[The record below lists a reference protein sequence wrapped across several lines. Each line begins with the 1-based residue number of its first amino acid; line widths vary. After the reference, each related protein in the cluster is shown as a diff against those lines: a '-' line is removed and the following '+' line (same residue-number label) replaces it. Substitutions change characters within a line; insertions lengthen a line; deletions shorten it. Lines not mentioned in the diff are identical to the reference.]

1 MCESGYNILCIR
13 QHYKGGGGETAT
25 RRKSLL
31 AKREDNKYEKRSEDS
46 RKMTTER
53 VREIK
58 SQELLNFQFYCQ
70 DTCVLHTQTIC
81 FLLGNFYESPSYK
94 LKIVINMYGLY
105 FDIPLI
111 MITDN

>member
-1 MCESGYNILCIR
+1 
-13 QHYKGGGGETAT
+13 
-25 RRKSLL
+25 
-31 AKREDNKYEKRSEDS
+31 
-46 RKMTTER
+46 MTTER

-70 DTCVLHTQTIC
+70 DTCVLYTQKIC
-81 FLLGNFYESPSYK
+81 LLLGNFYESHSYK
-94 LKIVINMYGLY
+94 LKIIINMYGLY